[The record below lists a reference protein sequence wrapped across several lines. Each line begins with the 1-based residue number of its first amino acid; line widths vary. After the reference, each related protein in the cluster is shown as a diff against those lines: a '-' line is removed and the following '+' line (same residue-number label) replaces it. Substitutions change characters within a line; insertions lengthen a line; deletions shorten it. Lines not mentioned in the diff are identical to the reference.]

1 MIHSFGLLIIIIL
14 LCVPLFS
21 PLVTLKMDANGMPIN
36 LDIGLFNACTKI
48 TLPGTT
54 QSMSQCNS
62 IPPEISQVISN
73 FSTLKNLYI
82 VGFSFIV
89 ASGIMSI
96 IPQTLTY
103 SPILLTLGAILC
115 LTSSIMLMTG
125 VKNIPI
131 SGMGAG
137 DISFTKSFSAAAYIQ
152 LILSIVALG
161 LGGKLFYDNMIMKK
175 I

>member
-1 MIHSFGLLIIIIL
+1 
-14 LCVPLFS
+14 
-21 PLVTLKMDANGMPIN
+21 VTVKLNANGLPIN
-36 LDIGLFNACTKI
+36 VNIGLFNACVNMEI
-48 TLPGTT
+48 PGTT
-54 QSMSQCNS
+54 QSVSECKS

-89 ASGIMSI
+89 ASGIMSL

-103 SPILLTLGAILC
+103 APILLILGGILC
-115 LTSSIMLMTG
+115 ITSSIMLFTG
-125 VKNIPI
+125 IKNIPI

-137 DISFTKSFSAAAYIQ
+137 DISFTKSFNAAGYIQ
-152 LILSIVALG
+152 LISSIVALG

-175 I
+175 IL